1 MAFAKEIVTHLCNVF
16 VLKAVEP
23 SMGYKQIISSSNWF
37 AIVDSCNVLIFYCE
51 YGRMFHRK
59 WSVVRDS
66 IFPLQLCFN

>member
-37 AIVDSCNVLIFYCE
+37 AIVDSCNVAVDFL
-51 YGRMFHRK
+51 
-59 WSVVRDS
+59 
-66 IFPLQLCFN
+66 L